1 MRVAGAQLLNRLD
14 FLLRSFP
21 GARLLGKIQTT
32 SVSGWNQTLIGVE
45 ECHRNDNLRDLPYIM
60 LENKTESLSCSPLA
74 AEAIRCML
82 ISMRCNSSRI
92 LRALTSLKPFP
103 PKFRI
108 IATEILSHRNCLCF
122 LFEPGKCI
130 ERETKNASVFLE
142 QRTVTS

>member
-21 GARLLGKIQTT
+21 GARLLGKIQTA

-45 ECHRNDNLRDLPYIM
+45 ECHWNDNLRDLPYIM

-82 ISMRCNSSRI
+82 ISMRSISSRI
-92 LRALTSLKPFP
+92 LRALTSLNHFLPNSDYSYRNSFTSQLPMFLVWAWQVHRERDQKCVG
-103 PKFRI
+103 
-108 IATEILSHRNCLCF
+108 LSR
-122 LFEPGKCI
+122 
-130 ERETKNASVFLE
+130 T
-142 QRTVTS
+142 TVTS